1 VVPLSMTKDPDWIM
15 CASSDGHAMAV
26 LCEDVSLLS
35 GPGRGVIVMKLA
47 ARSQS
52 GAAVNLIGAELG
64 HRDLDTISVKTA
76 GGKERSLTLRSLQGT
91 RGGKGSWVV
100 KRGGFTAYRW
110 RPVETPRIKGS
121 DE

>member
-1 VVPLSMTKDPDWIM
+1 MSKEPDWIM
-15 CASSDGHAMAV
+15 CASDDGHALAV

-35 GPGRGVIVMKLA
+35 GPGRGVMVMKLA
-47 ARSQS
+47 KSVS
-52 GAAVNLIGAELG
+52 LIGAELG
-64 HRDLDTISVKTA
+64 HRDLDTIGVQTA

-91 RGGKGSWVV
+91 RGGKGNWVV